1 MPRKTLNAAGKFWL
15 GYFALI
21 IILATLAGVLL

>member
-15 GYFALI
+15 GYFAVAI
-21 IILATLAGVLL
+21 AAGIYWLVRS